1 MKETLSQQIPENG
14 EMMPARRFTM
24 PYKISCIQYQSFE
37 DDFQQLAVGLVDG
50 AIIII
55 DLILGIEKHF
65 LEKHPTA
72 ITAMSFYNDKSLI
85 TGSVDGRVNISDL
98 ENMEKNKK
106 KSNPVNLRFSK
117 CQNCQDRKI
126 PVSRI
131 ETSSDYA
138 IGMVIDIEG
147 NCRFYDLIRF
157 KKMAKLK
164 SNPQMDAKDGPSK
177 FRMIQNSCLQMSQDA
192 FLGVIQSSTIY
203 RDYEN
208 VRTISVLS
216 GDAPADPKA
225 KAGKGTASPVDDA
238 EEVPPE
244 PVPHF
249 SESMVLIDK
258 KYSDEKDKI
267 TNIDDILQ
275 NISEG
280 DFYIQK
286 SNLAIFRYEDVIFS
300 IFPHLSQMK
309 RKGATTREIFFN
321 NNPFKG
327 SEKAGN
333 PVDMPSD

>member
-1 MKETLSQQIPENG
+1 
-14 EMMPARRFTM
+14 
-24 PYKISCIQYQSFE
+24 
-37 DDFQQLAVGLVDG
+37 
-50 AIIII
+50 
-55 DLILGIEKHF
+55 
-65 LEKHPTA
+65 
-72 ITAMSFYNDKSLI
+72 
-85 TGSVDGRVNISDL
+85 
-98 ENMEKNKK
+98 
-106 KSNPVNLRFSK
+106 
-117 CQNCQDRKI
+117 
-126 PVSRI
+126 
-131 ETSSDYA
+131 
-138 IGMVIDIEG
+138 
-147 NCRFYDLIRF
+147 
-157 KKMAKLK
+157 MAKLK

-208 VRTISVLS
+208 VRTISMLS

-225 KAGKGTASPVDDA
+225 KAGKGTASPVDDV

-300 IFPHLSQMK
+300 IFPHLS
-309 RKGATTREIFFN
+309 
-321 NNPFKG
+321 
-327 SEKAGN
+327 
-333 PVDMPSD
+333 

>member
-1 MKETLSQQIPENG
+1 
-14 EMMPARRFTM
+14 M
-24 PYKISCIQYQSFE
+24 PYKITCIQYQSFE

-65 LEKHPTA
+65 LEKHPAA

-106 KSNPVNLRFSK
+106 KSNPVNLKFSK

-126 PVSRI
+126 PISRI

-157 KKMAKLK
+157 KKMAKLR
-164 SNPQMDAKDGPSK
+164 SNPQMDTKDGPSK

-192 FLGVIQSSTIY
+192 FLGVIQSTTIY

-216 GDAPADPKA
+216 GEPPADPKA

-267 TNIDDILQ
+267 TNIDDIMQ